1 MIQLCPISRGWR
13 SGECWGRGE
22 YMAQWWGVAVT
33 LSFPPSSRWLTQDL
47 CVYLSQCL
55 STCSFSLYVSTCLLV
70 LSLSFSLSTFP
81 SLSLLAALSACLLSL
96 PVSRSLSHSTVSLS
110 NCLCLSLY
118 IFIFLSSLSTY
129 LMHFFITS
137 LFCSLPLVLFALICS
152 NWVYFEAISQ

>member
-1 MIQLCPISRGWR
+1 MFVKKKNESLTSLINSNENRGLNMIQLCPISRGWR

-33 LSFPPSSRWLTQDL
+33 LSFPPSSRWLTCQDL

-110 NCLCLSLY
+110 NCLFLSLY
-118 IFIFLSSLSTY
+118 IFISYLLCPHTLCISL
-129 LMHFFITS
+129 
-137 LFCSLPLVLFALICS
+137 
-152 NWVYFEAISQ
+152 